1 MSNEDYYLYQRPRR
15 LEKLSKSEQEELLLD
30 LIYAFSLVRSPQD
43 SALLIQDLLTEYEVK
58 NLAKR
63 LRVAKLLLQ
72 GEKYEGITKK
82 VHVSKATIA
91 KIAVWLE
98 NRGEGF
104 KKIIKKIPEPT
115 KIKAWWE
122 KSDWEQFMSSRTSY
136 FWPFLIPE
144 AVKEHQAKKRKA
156 MTKYTFGRL
165 EEKGILR
172 RKIQERADEEYKF
185 NGTYR

>member
-1 MSNEDYYLYQRPRR
+1 MTNEDYYLYQRPKRY
-15 LEKLSKSEQEELLLD
+15 EKLSKSEQEELLLD

-72 GEKYEGITKK
+72 GQKYEEIKEK

-115 KIKAWWE
+115 KVKAWWE
-122 KSDWEQFMSSRTSY
+122 KSGWEQYMSARPAY

-144 AVKEHQAKKRKA
+144 ALKERQAKKRKKLA
-156 MTKYTFGRL
+156 KYTFGGL
-165 EEKGILR
+165 EDKEILR
-172 RKIQERADEEYKF
+172 QKIQERADEEYKF